1 MCGLV
6 YQKCYVEVLCI
17 LRRSRD
23 STIRGK
29 DLKSVRAAGAFG
41 TKYGLMIR
49 LPFHESIF
57 SAGISPDFRILS

>member
-6 YQKCYVEVLCI
+6 YPKCYVEVLCI
-17 LRRSRD
+17 LQCSRD
-23 STIRGK
+23 SIIRGK
-29 DLKSVRAAGAFG
+29 DLKSVRAARAFG

>member
-1 MCGLV
+1 MDVWVGIS
-6 YQKCYVEVLCI
+6 EMLCV

-23 STIRGK
+23 SIIRGK

-41 TKYGLMIR
+41 TKHGLMIR